1 MFFKLVEG
9 FIGAA
14 TAQNGA
20 LPVSRKEIDGI
31 EYSVFDAVPPSLAA
45 MFEMMRAHGEL
56 PFIVENGTSYS
67 FAEVH
72 SRSVALSHALLEQGV
87 KKGDRVAIFM
97 RNRVEWVI
105 SFIASSMTGAI
116 VTPLNSWWGAVE
128 LEFALKDSGA
138 SVLIADDRR
147 AKAVDAMDNPPS
159 DLIKILYSGNY
170 DDKSNWLDF
179 TALET
184 GSTATT
190 APDIE
195 IFPEDDACLMYT
207 SGSTGYPK
215 GALSSNRAVI
225 SAVFGY
231 AMLGMAMKFYK
242 NGGKIIEDP
251 AAPQL
256 SILLPIP
263 LFHVTGCMVIFLVSV
278 VAARKLVLMR
288 KWDVTDAMSLI
299 EQEKIMTLTGVP
311 TMTADLV
318 NAPNRGD
325 FDLSSLTDLS
335 AGGAARPADHVD
347 DIKETFGA
355 GAPLAG
361 YGLTETN
368 GIGAFIAGDDYLAHP
383 SSIGKAI
390 KPIVELEIRDP
401 ATGKLLANG
410 ERGEICIK
418 SVCNIKNY
426 WNQPEA
432 TAEAFVDGWLRTG
445 DVGVIDD
452 EGLLYIVD
460 RIKDIIIRGGE
471 NIATL
476 EVESAICSLDEVL
489 ECSVFGLPDARLGEQ
504 VVAVICLA
512 PGTTLNEQELREA
525 LKDTL
530 ASYKIP
536 TKVVFQSER
545 LPRIATGKIAKK
557 DLRAAML

>member
-14 TAQNGA
+14 TAQGGA

-45 MFEMMRAHGEL
+45 MFEMMRSHGEL
-56 PFIVENGTSYS
+56 PFIVEDGTSSS
-67 FAEVH
+67 FAKVH
-72 SRSVALSHALLEQGV
+72 SRSVALSHGLVAQGV

-105 SFIASSMTGAI
+105 SFIAASMTGAV
-116 VTPLNSWWGAVE
+116 VTPLNSWWGAKE

-138 SVLIADDRR
+138 NIIIADARR
-147 AKAVDAMDNPPS
+147 AKAVNAMSNPPA
-159 DLIKILYSGNY
+159 DLVKILCSDNY
-170 DDKSNWLDF
+170 DDSSAWLDF
-179 TALET
+179 TVLET
-184 GSTATT
+184 GSTVTT
-190 APDIE
+190 APAVE
-195 IFPEDDACLMYT
+195 ILPEDDVCLMYT
-207 SGSTGYPK
+207 SGSTGHPK
-215 GALSSNRAVI
+215 GALSNNRAVI

-231 AMLGMAMKFYK
+231 AMLGLAMKFYK
-242 NGGKIIEDP
+242 NGGKVVDDP
-251 AAPQL
+251 KAPQL
-256 SILLPIP
+256 SVLLPIP

-299 EQEKIMTLTGVP
+299 EQEKIMNVTGVP

-318 NAPNRGD
+318 SAPNRGD

-335 AGGAARPADHVD
+335 AGGAARPADHVGD
-347 DIKETFGA
+347 LQQAFGA
-355 GAPLAG
+355 SSPLAG

-390 KPIVELEIRDP
+390 NPIVELEIRDP
-401 ATGKLLANG
+401 TTNEVVPNG

-418 SVCNIKNY
+418 SICNIKGY

-445 DVGVIDD
+445 DVGVIDE

-504 VVAVICLA
+504 VATVICVA
-512 PGTTLNEQELREA
+512 PEVSMNEQNLRDA
-525 LKDTL
+525 LKGAL

-536 TKVVFQSER
+536 TKVIFQTER

-557 DLRAAML
+557 DLRAALL